1 MSLFSRSNNTDKAK
15 AAAKAAYEEIVR
27 ATKEEKP
34 VERARRTRLA
44 LRLRSQIDRT
54 FIDGAKQYEIY
65 DQEISKAVAAG
76 ENRPEPPKSTTFKVI
91 KSTKGNYYSYLPEE
105 YSSEIFKFGGLYQTM
120 EINSEQAIEQVQAVA
135 HQVWNEIGAVQEMEC
150 LRFLREEQE
159 EADEEPEAGG

>member
-1 MSLFSRSNNTDKAK
+1 MSLFSRSSNTSKAK

-34 VERARRTRLA
+34 VERARRTKLA

-54 FIDGAKQYEIY
+54 FIDGAKQYEVY
-65 DQEISKAVAAG
+65 DQEVSRAVAAG
-76 ENRPEPPKSTTFKVI
+76 EDRPEPPQSTTFKVI

-105 YSSEIFKFGGLYQTM
+105 YCNEIFKFGGLYQTM
-120 EINSEQAIEQVQAVA
+120 EINSEQAIEQVQAIA
-135 HQVWNEIGAVQEMEC
+135 NQVFSAIGAVQEMEC

-159 EADEEPEAGG
+159 ESEETEDDG